1 MIRPLAFFASLAAC
15 ALASCAPAQP
25 PAASPEP
32 SQPTSFTLGPPHEQT
47 PADGEM
53 VAIGRAE
60 AEIDRLF
67 PEASAADAAPRK
79 VGKGA
84 PLPSATPDADADGHA
99 DKPAAKKRD
108 EEPGSPGPAS
118 AGERCAVACKALA
131 SMGASADHLCT
142 LAGEGD
148 GRCDDAR
155 ARVRG
160 ASARVR
166 SACPGCAVSAG
177 APAGSP
183 PAPPRQHGG

>member
-1 MIRPLAFFASLAAC
+1 LLSLAAC
-15 ALASCAPAQP
+15 APAAP

-32 SQPTSFTLGPPHEQT
+32 APPAAFTLGPPHEQT

-67 PEASAADAAPRK
+67 PEASAPDAAPRK
-79 VGKGA
+79 GGKSA
-84 PLPSATPDADADGHA
+84 SLPPSADADDRR
-99 DKPAAKKRD
+99 DKSGEKKKEEGRSSLGAASGGD
-108 EEPGSPGPAS
+108 
-118 AGERCAVACKALA
+118 RCAVACKALA
-131 SMGASADHLCT
+131 SMAASADHLCKLT
-142 LAGEGD
+142 GEND

-166 SACPGCAVSAG
+166 SACPACA
-177 APAGSP
+177 P
-183 PAPPRQHGG
+183 

>member
-1 MIRPLAFFASLAAC
+1 MIRPLAPFALLSLVA
-15 ALASCAPAQP
+15 CAPAVP

-32 SQPTSFTLGPPHEQT
+32 SPAAAFTLAPPHEQT

-67 PEASAADAAPRK
+67 PEASAPDTAPRK
-79 VGKGA
+79 AAKPA
-84 PLPSATPDADADGHA
+84 PLPPAADADGQL
-99 DKPAAKKRD
+99 DRSGEKKEDR
-108 EEPGSPGPAS
+108 PGSPGPAS
-118 AGERCAVACKALA
+118 ASDRCAVACKALS
-131 SMGASADHLCT
+131 SMATSADHLCK
-142 LAGEGD
+142 LAGESD

-166 SACPGCAVSAG
+166 SACPGCAQK
-177 APAGSP
+177 APASSLP
-183 PAPPRQHGG
+183 VP